1 MDLGKVGRM
10 VNGGDRQQPP
20 PPFAS
25 LHYEQFARA
34 NRDNKSFVASLL
46 TPSTIVFMFELF
58 LARTVDIY
66 RRTQFK
72 LLYESPNVME
82 CVPAV
87 ASIYGMTL
95 WGRVVTRHS
104 SFRSASLPPHSPT
117 RPIETASKT
126 LIDA

>member
-58 LARTVDIY
+58 LARTVDN

-82 CVPAV
+82 CVPCKHIWYDAV
-87 ASIYGMTL
+87 GSG
-95 WGRVVTRHS
+95 GHS
-104 SFRSASLPPHSPT
+104 SLFLSIGVAAAS
-117 RPIETASKT
+117 
-126 LIDA
+126 